1 VAVAQ
6 QLEGVATAPSG
17 APGEAVGA
25 DVDRLS
31 LYLDL
36 KPDPVF
42 AVIHVPDERGPT
54 RAGVVLCPP
63 FAAEE
68 TSTYRSYAC
77 WADELARAGIPAL
90 RFDLPGCGDSGG
102 SPRDPKRFDAWL
114 DALSAAASY
123 LRQTFSCERI
133 VGLGVGLGGM
143 LACRALADGAPID
156 DLVLWAV
163 PARGSAVLREIR
175 ALAAI
180 VESDPDVGW
189 PAVAEAER
197 DPQDVAGFLLPADV
211 AEALGALDLATLDIP
226 RAQTRRVLMLGRD
239 TLPADKRL
247 REHLE
252 QSGASVTVAAGS
264 GYGTMVADPMLAKPP
279 RETFATTISWLE
291 AAPPGRPVEQDAAV
305 GTSPYAELSIDGALV
320 RETPLTVLHEGRR
333 MFGVIAEPSD
343 RDPAD
348 VPLCAVLL
356 TPSAGHRPGPRRMW
370 TEAARRWAARGVP
383 TVRIDL
389 VGVGESDG
397 EDLLYLSSDEFYRS
411 ELFGQVMAT
420 LDALE
425 ARGFP
430 GRFLLAGLCSSA
442 YWSFHVALQDD
453 RVCSTILMLR
463 PASLFRGAHTL
474 SRWEVELK
482 LYARETLRLLS
493 RGNVRELVRL
503 ARERERVA
511 RVAHGIARRLLR
523 RAGLRRRFPQRGLVK
538 AALAR
543 LNARGVSTLLLVE
556 DGVEVDPLLA
566 AAGRAGSSE
575 PWPGVR
581 LERLDYA
588 HHVIGPV
595 ATQRAVHAAM
605 DRALDTA
612 VKRELELRGAQRTS
626 RAA

>member
-1 VAVAQ
+1 MAA
-6 QLEGVATAPSG
+6 SS
-17 APGEAVGA
+17 APGEGA
-25 DVDRLS
+25 GAGVERLS

-36 KPDPVF
+36 EPDPVF
-42 AVIHVPDERGPT
+42 AVIHVPAEPGPA

-102 SPRDPKRFDAWL
+102 SPREAERFDAWL
-114 DALSAAASY
+114 EALNAAASH
-123 LRQTFSCERI
+123 LRETFTCERI
-133 VGLGVGLGGM
+133 VALGVGLGGT
-143 LACRALADGAPID
+143 LACRAIADGAPID
-156 DLVLWAV
+156 DLILWAV
-163 PARGSAVLREIR
+163 PARGSAILREIR

-189 PAVAEAER
+189 PAVVAADR
-197 DPQDVAGFLLPADV
+197 DPQDLAGFLLPADV
-211 AEALGALDLATLDIP
+211 ADALAALDLTTLTIP
-226 RAQTRRVLMLGRD
+226 RAPARRVLMLGRD

-247 REHLE
+247 LE
-252 QSGASVTVAAGS
+252 QLERSGASVTVAAGT
-264 GYGTMVADPMLAKPP
+264 GYSEMVADPMLAKPP
-279 RETFATTISWLE
+279 RETFATTIAWLE
-291 AAPPGRPVEQDAAV
+291 AAPPGAPAAATAAATGPVR
-305 GTSPYAELSIDGALV
+305 TSATAELSIDGALI
-320 RETPLTVLHEGRR
+320 RETPITVLHEGRR
-333 MFGVIAEPSD
+333 MFGVIAEPCD
-343 RDPAD
+343 RKAAD
-348 VPLCAVLL
+348 APLCAVLL

-411 ELFGQVMAT
+411 ELFGQVRAT

-425 ARGFP
+425 DRGFP

-503 ARERERVA
+503 ARERERLA
-511 RVAHGIARRLLR
+511 RVGHGIVRRLLR
-523 RAGLRRRFPQRGLVK
+523 RAGLRRRFPERGLVK

-556 DGVEVDPLLA
+556 DGVEVDPALA
-566 AAGRAGSSE
+566 AGGRADSSE

-612 VKRELELRGAQRTS
+612 VKRELELHGAQS
-626 RAA
+626 GSAAA